1 MGKEE
6 PRVPHPDVT
15 SSDPSGS
22 SHMLSVDC
30 SPDTKS
36 QLQIPLNMKKA
47 LSLAIM
53 DTSKE
58 MK

>member
-1 MGKEE
+1 MRSRGF
-6 PRVPHPDVT
+6 HTDVT

-22 SHMLSVDC
+22 SDMLSVDC

-36 QLQIPLNMKKA
+36 QLQIPLNMKKG
-47 LSLAIM
+47 LSSAIG
-53 DTSKE
+53 DTSEE